1 LIGLS
6 TQPSNTGT
14 LVDGELFLFTKSRNK
29 HFITSLNYSYSRLL
43 RRKRKVKVGILSG
56 GGDAP
61 GINAVIRAVVRKGIL
76 NYGYEIVGIRDGWRG
91 LIEGEFIPID
101 LEAISGILPRGGSIL
116 GTSRTNPFKR
126 EGGPQKIL
134 KNVKEN
140 GLDAIVV
147 IGGEDTLDVAYK
159 LYEMGLP
166 CVGVPKTI
174 DNDLAG
180 TDYTFG
186 FNTAVHIT
194 TEALDRLH
202 TTAEA
207 HHRVI
212 ILEVMG
218 RNTGW
223 IALEAGIAGG
233 ADVIL
238 IPEKPFNIEEV
249 CGYIKQRQNRGR
261 TFSII
266 VVAEGAKPRGLEEI
280 VYSPGVDE
288 FGHPRLGGVGYYLGK
303 EIEKN
308 MDIET
313 RVVVLGHIQRGGSPT
328 AFDRILATRYGIAAI
343 DLVHKDQFGNMVA
356 LQGNEIVSISFK
368 DVMDKRKTVD
378 LRLYEIAR
386 VFFG

>member
-1 LIGLS
+1 LEVHL
-6 TQPSNTGT
+6 
-14 LVDGELFLFTKSRNK
+14 
-29 HFITSLNYSYSRLL
+29 RLL
-43 RRKRKVKVGILSG
+43 RRRRIMKVGILSG

-61 GINAVIRAVVRKGIL
+61 GINAVIRAVVRKGIR
-76 NYGYEIVGIRDGWRG
+76 NFGYEIVGIRDGWRG
-91 LIEGEFIPID
+91 LIEGEFIPLD
-101 LEAISGILPRGGSIL
+101 LEAISGMLPRGGSIL
-116 GTSRTNPFKR
+116 GTSRTNPFKH
-126 EGGPQKIL
+126 EDGAQKIL

-140 GLDAIVV
+140 TIGAVV
-147 IGGEDTLDVAYK
+147 AIGGEDTLDVAYK
-159 LYEMGLP
+159 LYEIGLP
-166 CVGVPKTI
+166 CVAVPKTI

-186 FNTAVHIT
+186 FNTAVSIA

-202 TTAEA
+202 TTAES

-218 RNTGW
+218 RYTGW

-233 ADVIL
+233 ANVVL
-238 IPEKPFNIEEV
+238 IPEKPFDIDEV

-266 VVAEGAKPRGLEEI
+266 VAAEGAKPKGGEEI

-288 FGHPRLGGVGYYLGK
+288 FGHARLGGIGYYLGK
-303 EIEKN
+303 EIEKG
-308 MDIET
+308 MDTET

-343 DLVHKDQFGNMVA
+343 DLVHKGQFGLMVA
-356 LQGNEIVSISFK
+356 LQGDEIVSVSLREVIG
-368 DVMDKRKTVD
+368 KRKTVD
-378 LRLYEIAR
+378 LRLYEIAK